1 MDLILRNIIKEEIMP
16 KIERIVG
23 VDLGTTKVAAIIAEV
38 DETELKVV
46 GVGSTPSYGL
56 KRGVIINLE
65 KAVESIK
72 KALDEASRMAGFK
85 VDACYAG
92 VSGSHIES
100 INAHAMIATSRIGG
114 VITKRDIERV
124 MEQAQAIALPLDREI
139 IHAIPIEYIVDNER
153 GIKDPVGMSGV
164 KLEAEVH
171 IVTAAIAS
179 AQNIYNALER
189 AGLKVKDLVLQ
200 PLASAHAVLQP
211 DERDL
216 GVCLLD
222 IGGGTTDLAIF
233 YDGAIR
239 HTEVIPLGGEYVTN
253 DIAIGIRTPY
263 KQAESIKKK
272 YATLALGSDEKGAEI
287 KVAGIGGREDRQI
300 TREQLH
306 GIVRPRIEEILMITH
321 KAIKKSGFADVL
333 AAGVVITGGTARLD
347 GLAAV
352 AEEIFN
358 LPVKIGIPKKIGGLT
373 DIILDPIYATGV
385 GLVLY
390 GYEEKNETLIKK
402 VKTKGIFEAIR
413 KRFEDWSAKYF

>member
-1 MDLILRNIIKEEIMP
+1 MP
-16 KIERIVG
+16 KKERIVG

-38 DETELKVV
+38 DSDDLKVV
-46 GVGSTPSYGL
+46 GVGSTASHGL
-56 KRGVIINLE
+56 KRGVINNLE
-65 KAVESIK
+65 KAVESIQ
-72 KALDEASRMAGFK
+72 KAVNEASRMSGFK

-92 VSGSHIES
+92 ISGSHIES
-100 INAHAMIATSRIGG
+100 INAHAMIATSRAGG

-124 MEQAQAIALPLDREI
+124 IEQAQAIALPLDREI

-179 AQNIYNALER
+179 AQNIYTALER

-200 PLASAHAVLQP
+200 PLASSYSVLQP
-211 DERDL
+211 DEIDL

-239 HTEVIPLGGEYVTN
+239 HTEVIPLGGEYITN

-263 KQAESIKKK
+263 KQAETIKKK
-272 YATLALGSDEKGAEI
+272 YSTLSLAPEEKKDEI
-287 KVAGIGGREDRQI
+287 KVAGIGGREDRFI
-300 TREQLH
+300 SKENLFS
-306 GIVRPRIEEILMITH
+306 IVSPRVEEILMITN
-321 KAIKKSGFADVL
+321 KAVKKSGFADVL
-333 AAGVVITGGTARLD
+333 AAGVVITGGTARLQ
-347 GLAAV
+347 GLAKL
-352 AEEIFN
+352 AEEITN
-358 LPVKIGIPKKIGGLT
+358 LPVKIGIPKRLGGLT

-390 GYEEKNETLIKK
+390 GHEKKNQTLIKK
-402 VKTKGIFEAIR
+402 TKGGGVFDALK
-413 KRFEDWSAKYF
+413 KRFEDWFSKYF

>member
-1 MDLILRNIIKEEIMP
+1 
-16 KIERIVG
+16 
-23 VDLGTTKVAAIIAEV
+23 
-38 DETELKVV
+38 V

-65 KAVESIK
+65 KAVESIR
-72 KALDEASRMAGFK
+72 KAVDEASRMAGFK

-92 VSGSHIES
+92 ISGSHIES
-100 INAHAMIATSRIGG
+100 INAHAMIATSRVGG

-124 MEQAQAIALPLDREI
+124 IEQAQAIALPLDREI

-171 IVTAAIAS
+171 IVTAAITS
-179 AQNIYNALER
+179 AQNIYTALEK

-200 PLASAHAVLQP
+200 PLASSYSVLQP
-211 DERDL
+211 DEIDL

-239 HTEVIPLGGEYVTN
+239 HTEVIPLGGEYITN

-263 KQAESIKKK
+263 KQAETIKKK
-272 YATLALGSDEKGAEI
+272 YATLSLTPEEKKEEI
-287 KVAGIGGREDRQI
+287 KVPGIGGREDRFI
-300 TREQLH
+300 TKEMLQA
-306 GIVRPRIEEILMITH
+306 IVSPRIEEILMITN
-321 KAIKKSGFADVL
+321 KAVKKSGYADVL
-333 AAGVVITGGTARLD
+333 AAGAVITGGTARLS
-347 GLAAV
+347 GLAHI
-352 AEEIFN
+352 AEDIFN

-390 GYEEKNETLIKK
+390 GHEKKNQTLIPRARGGG
-402 VKTKGIFEAIR
+402 VFDAIK
-413 KRFEDWSAKYF
+413 KRFETWYQKYF

>member
-1 MDLILRNIIKEEIMP
+1 MP
-16 KIERIVG
+16 RKERIVG

-38 DETELKVV
+38 DDNELKVV

-65 KAVESIK
+65 KAVESIR
-72 KALDEASRMAGFK
+72 KAVDEACRMAGFK

-92 VSGSHIES
+92 ISGSHIES
-100 INAHAMIATSRIGG
+100 INAHAMIATSRAGG
-114 VITKRDIERV
+114 VISKRDIERV
-124 MEQAQAIALPLDREI
+124 IEQAQAIALPLDREI

-171 IVTAAIAS
+171 IVTAAITS
-179 AQNIYNALER
+179 AQNIFTALEK

-200 PLASAHAVLQP
+200 PLASSYAVLQP
-211 DERDL
+211 DEIDL

-222 IGGGTTDLAIF
+222 VGGGTTDLAIF

-263 KQAESIKKK
+263 KQAEMIKKK
-272 YATLALGSDEKGAEI
+272 YASLSITAEEKKEEI
-287 KVAGIGGREDRQI
+287 KVPGIGGREDRFI
-300 TREQLH
+300 SKEQLYS
-306 GIVRPRIEEILMITH
+306 IVAPRVEEILMITN

-333 AAGVVITGGTARLD
+333 AAGAVITGGTARLG
-347 GLAAV
+347 GLAQI

-385 GLVLY
+385 GLILY
-390 GYEEKNETLIKK
+390 GFEKKNVTLIKK
-402 VKTKGIFEAIR
+402 TKGIGIFDTLK
-413 KRFEDWSAKYF
+413 KRFESWYTKYF

>member
-1 MDLILRNIIKEEIMP
+1 MP
-16 KIERIVG
+16 KKDRIVG
-23 VDLGTTKVAAIIAEV
+23 VDLGTTKIAAIIAEANGE
-38 DETELKVV
+38 DLKVV

-65 KAVESIK
+65 KAVESIR
-72 KALDEASRMAGFK
+72 KAVDEASRMAGFR
-85 VDACYAG
+85 VDSCYAG
-92 VSGSHIES
+92 ISGSHIES
-100 INAHAMIATSRIGG
+100 INAHAMIATSRAGG

-124 MEQAQAIALPLDREI
+124 IEQAQAIALPLDREI

-171 IVTAAIAS
+171 IVTAAITS

-200 PLASAHAVLQP
+200 PLASSYSVLQP
-211 DERDL
+211 DEIDL

-239 HTEVIPLGGEYVTN
+239 HTEVIPLGGGYITN
-253 DIAIGIRTPY
+253 DVAIGIRTPY
-263 KQAESIKKK
+263 KQAEGIKKK
-272 YATLALGSDEKGAEI
+272 YATLSLTPEAKKEKI
-287 KVAGIGGREDRQI
+287 KVPGIGGREDRFI
-300 TREQLH
+300 TKETLYS
-306 GIVRPRIEEILMITH
+306 IVSPRVEEILMISN

-333 AAGVVITGGTARLD
+333 AAGAVITGGTARLHD
-347 GLAAV
+347 LAHL
-352 AEEIFN
+352 AEDVFN
-358 LPVKIGIPKKIGGLT
+358 LPVKIGIPKKLGGLT

-385 GLVLY
+385 GLILY
-390 GYEEKNETLIKK
+390 GFEKKNQTLIRRS
-402 VKTKGIFEAIR
+402 KGVGVVDALK
-413 KRFEDWSAKYF
+413 KRFEDWFTKYF

>member
-1 MDLILRNIIKEEIMP
+1 MP
-16 KIERIVG
+16 KKEKIVG

-38 DETELKVV
+38 EDADIKVV

-65 KAVESIK
+65 KAVESIR
-72 KALDEASRMAGFK
+72 KAVDEASRMAGFK

-92 VSGSHIES
+92 ISGSHIES

-124 MEQAQAIALPLDREI
+124 IEQAQAIALPLDREI

-171 IVTAAIAS
+171 IVTAAITS
-179 AQNIYNALER
+179 AQNIYTALEK

-200 PLASAHAVLQP
+200 PLASSYSVLQP
-211 DERDL
+211 DEIDL

-222 IGGGTTDLAIF
+222 VGGGTTDLAIF

-239 HTEVIPLGGEYVTN
+239 HTEVIPLGGEYITN

-263 KQAESIKKK
+263 KQAETIKKK
-272 YATLALGSDEKGAEI
+272 YATLSLTPEEKKEEI
-287 KVAGIGGREDRQI
+287 KVPGIGGREDRFI
-300 TREQLH
+300 TKEMLQA
-306 GIVRPRIEEILMITH
+306 IVSPRVEEILMITN
-321 KAIKKSGFADVL
+321 KAVKKSGYADVL
-333 AAGVVITGGTARLD
+333 AAGAVITGGTARLC
-347 GLAAV
+347 GLAHI
-352 AEEIFN
+352 AEDVFN

-390 GYEEKNETLIKK
+390 GHEKKNQTLIPRAR
-402 VKTKGIFEAIR
+402 GGGAFDAIK
-413 KRFEDWSAKYF
+413 KRFETWYQKYF